1 MILIYNNK
9 KYEINIENN
18 ISIYHLSALIYNK
31 YGLLINENYIISNL
45 SGELYSNGSVVKN
58 KDNLIL
64 RKKLRGGSDSNPND
78 ADSLNNSMN
87 ALAFFITIFSG
98 FYYLYYLSGIVLNIK
113 KEIKLS
119 ADIEILYKGTN
130 PELNPTNSN
139 SAIRP
144 IESSKQLTQN
154 GGKENNNMIEM
165 TDLNPSNIPK
175 ESLNNESKFSLFFK
189 NFSEMISDNPFKI
202 SVCSFKNIF
211 PYFELYREDSSNVN
225 MIITSSIFFIYLI
238 VIVTILFLNPITT
251 SYCGTPN
258 GGMWILTLIMIFIPL
273 ILVHSITY
281 ITTFFNF
288 IARTLF
294 KKKDNIFDNYKL
306 ATSNIILLIML
317 IIYCIINIKG
327 ISPFFGFMIPVFMI
341 LFGII
346 DFVLKKTKIIGSIAR
361 FLGNIITNTE
371 KIPKQHYDYNNI
383 NDPLG
388 IKDPYKIKKNRNNG
402 KDNYPNAECYYRFD
416 VIYNL
421 LYGILAGILGK
432 AFFSF
437 VAGKN
442 IKYCCPSS

>member
-58 KDNLIL
+58 RDNLIL

-98 FYYLYYLSGIVLNIK
+98 FYYLYYLSGIMLNITKK
-113 KEIKLS
+113 KELS
-119 ADIEILYKGTN
+119 VDIETLYKQEN
-130 PELNPTNSN
+130 RHMVEIEMNDLNSTKSNNS
-139 SAIRP
+139 P
-144 IESSKQLTQN
+144 IESS
-154 GGKENNNMIEM
+154 
-165 TDLNPSNIPK
+165 
-175 ESLNNESKFSLFFK
+175 NNESKFSLFFK

-225 MIITSSIFFIYLI
+225 MIITSYIFFIYLI
-238 VIVTILFLNPITT
+238 AIVTILFLNPITT

-258 GGMWILTLIMIFIPL
+258 GGMWIFTLIMIFIPL

-288 IARTLF
+288 IAKRVF
-294 KKKDNIFDNYKL
+294 KKNGNVFDNYKL

-327 ISPFFGFMIPVFMI
+327 ISLFFGFMIPVFMI

-346 DFVLKKTKIIGSIAR
+346 DYVLKKTKIIGSIAR

-421 LYGILAGILGK
+421 LYGILAGIFGK

>member
-31 YGLLINENYIISNL
+31 YGLLINENYIITNL

-58 KDNLIL
+58 RDNLIL

-130 PELNPTNSN
+130 PELNQ
-139 SAIRP
+139 
-144 IESSKQLTQN
+144 K
-154 GGKENNNMIEM
+154 GGKENDNMIEM
-165 TDLNPSNIPK
+165 TDLNLSNIPI
-175 ESLNNESKFSLFFK
+175 ESPNNESKFSLFFK

-294 KKKDNIFDNYKL
+294 KKNDNIFDNYKL

-327 ISPFFGFMIPVFMI
+327 ISPFFGFMIPIFMI

-346 DFVLKKTKIIGSIAR
+346 DYVLKKTKIIGSISR

-371 KIPKQHYDYNNI
+371 KIPKEYYNYNNI

-388 IKDPYKIKKNRNNG
+388 IKDPYKIKKNRSLDKN
-402 KDNYPNAECYYRFD
+402 NYPNAECYYRFD